1 MNVRKRYLPTGWY
14 PQDQADAAAKIKL
27 LEENGPGH
35 KLDVVAAVVPHAGW
49 EFSGAAAASVFCS
62 IKNKPDTVVVIGGHL
77 RPSSG
82 IYAAYEEAYETP
94 FGLIEADTALL
105 EKLKQRITIQED
117 MVPDNTVEI
126 QLPFIR
132 YHFPEARAL
141 WVRAAPSEEAVLLGE
156 TLWRLSREYTLNLL
170 IIGSTD
176 LTHYGLNYG
185 FMPKGLGVKA
195 VEWVKQENDK
205 HFIDALL
212 TLESSRALDHALK
225 DRSAC
230 SAGGAVTAARYAAD
244 AGIKTGRL
252 LSYYT
257 SWDIYP
263 SDSFVGY
270 AGIVYTK

>member
-14 PQDQADAAAKIKL
+14 PRDHADTTAKIKI
-27 LEENGPGH
+27 LEENSPEP
-35 KLDVVAAVVPHAGW
+35 KYNVVAAVVPHAGW
-49 EFSGAAAASVFCS
+49 EFSGKAAAHVFCS

-82 IYAAYEEAYETP
+82 IFAAYEEAYETP
-94 FGLIEADTALL
+94 LGLIEADTGLL
-105 EKLKQRITIQED
+105 EKLEQRITINED
-117 MVPDNTVEI
+117 TVPDNTVEI
-126 QLPFIR
+126 QLPFIK
-132 YHFPEARAL
+132 YHFPEAKAL
-141 WVRAAPSEEAVLLGE
+141 WVRAAPSDEAIVLGE
-156 TLWRLSREYTLNLL
+156 TLWQLSRELNLGLL

-212 TLESSRALDHALK
+212 KLEPSKALNHALK

-230 SAGGAVTAARYAAD
+230 SAGGAATAIRYAAG
-244 AGIKTGRL
+244 AGITSGKL

-270 AGIVYTK
+270 AGIIYEK